1 MCYNGL
7 NIGVGKIKN
16 GLFTQKTKGWE
27 ASDIRLKLHLQVV
40 VLSSFQT
47 VSAQP
52 QNVTLVLR
60 KPKTQKKIQW
70 SEETV
75 DNEDMGKKKSKCEQ
89 VVVYAALNQV

>member
-1 MCYNGL
+1 MCYDGL
-7 NIGVGKIKN
+7 NIGVGKMKN
-16 GLFTQKTKGWE
+16 GLFAQKTKGCE
-27 ASDIRLKLHLQVV
+27 TFDIRLKFYLKVV
-40 VLSSFQT
+40 VLSFQT

-75 DNEDMGKKKSKCEQ
+75 DNEDMGKKKSKCE
-89 VVVYAALNQV
+89 

>member
-1 MCYNGL
+1 M
-7 NIGVGKIKN
+7 KN
-16 GLFTQKTKGWE
+16 GLQFAQKTKGCE
-27 ASDIRLKLHLQVV
+27 PFDISLKLYLQVV
-40 VLSSFQT
+40 VLSFQT

>member
-1 MCYNGL
+1 MRYNGL
-7 NIGVGKIKN
+7 NIGVDKMKN
-16 GLFTQKTKGWE
+16 GLSTQKTKGLE
-27 ASDIRLKLHLQVV
+27 AFDISLKFYLQVV
-40 VLSSFQT
+40 VLSFQT